1 MILSRIPLS
10 WLRSE
15 QGQDL
20 SDYAL
25 ILGLVVIICLGAI
38 GMMGSSIVDTFS
50 TVTSAL
56 RSL

>member
-50 TVTSAL
+50 TVASAL